1 MTQKV
6 NDNNYSNDNNNN
18 NNNNNNK
25 SILFQKAYATAVN
38 QAMEILGDRVS
49 KIVQDYIEDKYS
61 IQLENTC
68 NNPSAL
74 SEALHFAIDGGKRII
89 ERRIIRLLSKKLDI
103 GYHSAEL
110 INFEKQVKDMREK
123 VLKTHN

>member
-1 MTQKV
+1 MSQKV
-6 NDNNYSNDNNNN
+6 NDNNNSNDDDDY
-18 NNNNNNK
+18 NNNK

-38 QAMEILGDRVS
+38 QSMEILGDQVS

-89 ERRIIRLLSKKLDI
+89 ERRIIRLLSKTLNLD
-103 GYHSAEL
+103 YHASVL
-110 INFEKQVKDMREK
+110 INFEKQINDMRKSSED
-123 VLKTHN
+123 L

>member
-6 NDNNYSNDNNNN
+6 NDNNYSNEDNNN

-89 ERRIIRLLSKKLDI
+89 ERRIIRLLSKTLKLD
-103 GYHSAEL
+103 YHASVL
-110 INFEKQVKDMREK
+110 INFEKQINDMRKSSAE
-123 VLKTHN
+123 L

>member
-6 NDNNYSNDNNNN
+6 NDNNDLNDD
-18 NNNNNNK
+18 NK
-25 SILFQKAYATAVN
+25 SILFQKTYAKTVN
-38 QAMEILGDRVS
+38 EAMEILGERVS

-74 SEALHFAIDGGKRII
+74 SEALNFAIDGGKRII
-89 ERRIIRLLSKKLDI
+89 ERRIIRLLSKRLKLD
-103 GYHSAEL
+103 YHASVL
-110 INFEKQVKDMREK
+110 INFEKQIDDMRKSIEDM
-123 VLKTHN
+123 

>member
-1 MTQKV
+1 MTHKV
-6 NDNNYSNDNNNN
+6 NDNNDSNDD
-18 NNNNNNK
+18 NNK
-25 SILFQKAYATAVN
+25 SILFQKAYSNAVN
-38 QAMEILGDRVS
+38 QSMEILGDSVS

-89 ERRIIRLLSKKLDI
+89 ERRIVRLLSKTLKQD
-103 GYHSAEL
+103 YHASVL
-110 INFEKQVKDMREK
+110 IDFEKQINDMRKNIED
-123 VLKTHN
+123 L

>member
-6 NDNNYSNDNNNN
+6 NDNNYSNEDNNNN
-18 NNNNNNK
+18 NNINNK

-89 ERRIIRLLSKKLDI
+89 ERRIIRLLSKTLKLD
-103 GYHSAEL
+103 YHASVL
-110 INFEKQVKDMREK
+110 INFEKQINDMRKSSEE
-123 VLKTHN
+123 L

>member
-6 NDNNYSNDNNNN
+6 NDNNYSNEDNNN

-49 KIVQDYIEDKYS
+49 KIVQDYVEDKYS

-74 SEALHFAIDGGKRII
+74 SEALNFAIDGGKRII
-89 ERRIIRLLSKKLDI
+89 ERRIIRLLSKSLKLD
-103 GYHSAEL
+103 YHASTL
-110 INFEKQVKDMREK
+110 INFEQQISDMRNSKEGM
-123 VLKTHN
+123 

>member
-1 MTQKV
+1 MTQKG
-6 NDNNYSNDNNNN
+6 NDSNDSNDDDNNKN
-18 NNNNNNK
+18 
-25 SILFQKAYATAVN
+25 ILFQKAYANAVN
-38 QAMEILGDRVS
+38 QSMEILGEGVS

-89 ERRIIRLLSKKLDI
+89 ERRIIRLLSKSLKLD
-103 GYHSAEL
+103 YHASTL
-110 INFEKQVKDMREK
+110 INFEQQINDIRKSSKE
-123 VLKTHN
+123 L

>member
-6 NDNNYSNDNNNN
+6 NDNNYSNEDNNN

-89 ERRIIRLLSKKLDI
+89 ERRIIRLLSKSLKLD
-103 GYHSAEL
+103 YHASTL
-110 INFEKQVKDMREK
+110 INFEQQISDMRNSKEGM
-123 VLKTHN
+123 

>member
-1 MTQKV
+1 MTQKGNDSNV
-6 NDNNYSNDNNNN
+6 SNDDDNNKN
-18 NNNNNNK
+18 
-25 SILFQKAYATAVN
+25 ILFQKAYANAVN
-38 QAMEILGDRVS
+38 QSMEILGEGVS

-89 ERRIIRLLSKKLDI
+89 ERRIIRLLSKTLKLD
-103 GYHSAEL
+103 YHASEL
-110 INFEKQVKDMREK
+110 INFEKQINDMRKSSEE
-123 VLKTHN
+123 L

>member
-1 MTQKV
+1 MTQKG
-6 NDNNYSNDNNNN
+6 NDSNDSNDDDNDKN
-18 NNNNNNK
+18 
-25 SILFQKAYATAVN
+25 ILFEKAYANAVN
-38 QAMEILGDRVS
+38 QSMEILGEGVS

-89 ERRIIRLLSKKLDI
+89 ERRIIRLLSKSLKLD
-103 GYHSAEL
+103 YHASTL
-110 INFEKQVKDMREK
+110 INFEQQINDIRKSSKE
-123 VLKTHN
+123 L

>member
-1 MTQKV
+1 MTQKGNDSNV
-6 NDNNYSNDNNNN
+6 SNDDDNNKN
-18 NNNNNNK
+18 
-25 SILFQKAYATAVN
+25 ILFQKAYANAVN
-38 QAMEILGDRVS
+38 QSMEILGEGVS

-89 ERRIIRLLSKKLDI
+89 ERRIIRLLSKTLKLD
-103 GYHSAEL
+103 YHASAL
-110 INFEKQVKDMREK
+110 INFEQQINDIRKSSKE
-123 VLKTHN
+123 L

>member
-1 MTQKV
+1 MTQKG
-6 NDNNYSNDNNNN
+6 NDSNDSNDDDNNKN
-18 NNNNNNK
+18 
-25 SILFQKAYATAVN
+25 ILFEKAYANAVN
-38 QAMEILGDRVS
+38 QSMEILGEGVS

-89 ERRIIRLLSKKLDI
+89 ERRIIRLLSKSLKLD
-103 GYHSAEL
+103 YHASTL
-110 INFEKQVKDMREK
+110 INFEQQINDIRKSSKE
-123 VLKTHN
+123 L

>member
-1 MTQKV
+1 MTHKV
-6 NDNNYSNDNNNN
+6 NDNNDSNDDDNN

-25 SILFQKAYATAVN
+25 SILFQKAYSNAVN
-38 QAMEILGDRVS
+38 QSMEILGDQVS

-89 ERRIIRLLSKKLDI
+89 ERRIIRLLSKTLKLD
-103 GYHSAEL
+103 YHASVL
-110 INFEKQVKDMREK
+110 INFEKQINDMRKSSEE
-123 VLKTHN
+123 L

>member
-1 MTQKV
+1 MSQKV
-6 NDNNYSNDNNNN
+6 NDNDNSNDDD
-18 NNNNNNK
+18 NNNK

-38 QAMEILGDRVS
+38 KSMEILGDQVS

-89 ERRIIRLLSKKLDI
+89 ERRIIRLLSQTLKLD
-103 GYHSAEL
+103 YHASVL
-110 INFEKQVKDMREK
+110 INFEKQINDMRKNSED
-123 VLKTHN
+123 L

>member
-1 MTQKV
+1 MSQKV
-6 NDNNYSNDNNNN
+6 NDNNYSNED

-25 SILFQKAYATAVN
+25 SILFQKAYAIAVN
-38 QAMEILGDRVS
+38 QSMEILGDRVS

-89 ERRIIRLLSKKLDI
+89 ERRIIRLLSKTLKLD
-103 GYHSAEL
+103 YHASVL
-110 INFEKQVKDMREK
+110 INFEKQINDMRKSSEE
-123 VLKTHN
+123 L